1 MNTSIDWTTPDAYR
15 GRLRPAPPKRK
26 LLTRALAQLRVFF
39 RQRRREQ
46 SRRAELYYLRE
57 MGRDLPNR
65 VRRDLGLPD

>member
-15 GRLRPAPPKRK
+15 GRLRPAPSKRK
-26 LLTRALAQLRVFF
+26 LLTRAFAQLRVFF